1 MIGTL
6 AIHRSIKTSL
16 GGVVNKIIQN
26 CIQIALELT
35 TFCIVNVVVALL
47 CVANL
52 SMKNNDDQ
60 EKYTSVE

>member
-6 AIHRSIKTSL
+6 AIHRSVKSSL
-16 GGVVNKIIQN
+16 GGEEKKIIQN
-26 CIQIALELT
+26 CIQISLKLT
-35 TFCIVNVVVALL
+35 PFCIVNVVVALL